1 MINRG
6 NLKIKGL
13 YLGDVKVKKAYLG
26 TVQVYPNASLAL
38 SVTSLAFAASGD
50 SQMLTIT
57 VEDGQPWN
65 ISVPSPWRVNATSGK
80 GNETLTI
87 TIDNNK
93 TTSSRSNVLTV
104 TSEDLSAKCNLTQAI
119 GKQIYGEISIGTFA
133 YADIPAGGGTVRP
146 SLSYSQPWTW
156 NGVAGSGGTITAG
169 AAVAYSGSKVGTS
182 DGAVTAGTKGTVK
195 SGRTSVTTAN
205 VKVSLNGES
214 ATRSA
219 TVYQVA
225 NECHNVVSALTGNP
239 ARLDMLPETG
249 DYFNFWASATIT
261 PTYTS
266 GAKGAVTTGGIPWD
280 SVDTGAEWCR
290 YVAASGIVKYDPNDG
305 PVRST
310 TITGHVGSW
319 TYSLPITQ
327 AAGTGGVCYLRF
339 PAHVSMGYYG
349 NWYITIRS
357 SSGGMIWQGSPVETG
372 QDGGAYTIRL
382 PDAAVAAIVQ
392 DTGGEIT
399 VSAYYGTGSTKTY
412 FGWIDSTRIDELRRR
427 ETAYVEMS

>member
-1 MINRG
+1 MIN
-6 NLKIKGL
+6 LSAKKIKNL
-13 YLGDVKVKKAYLG
+13 YLG
-26 TVQVYPNASLAL
+26 TVKLKKAFLGEKKVYPNSSLSLSAASL
-38 SVTSLAFAASGD
+38 SFAAAGESL
-50 SQMLTIT
+50 QLTIF
-57 VEDGQPWN
+57 VEEEQSWN

-104 TSEDLSAKCNLTQAI
+104 TSEDLSAKCNLTQVI

-156 NGVAGSGGTITAG
+156 NGVAESGGTVTAG
-169 AAVAYSGSKVGTS
+169 AAVAYSGPKVGTS
-182 DGAVTAGTKGTVK
+182 DGAVTAATKGTAK

-214 ATRSA
+214 ATQSA

-225 NECHNVVSALTGNP
+225 NECHNDVSALTGNP

-249 DYFNFWASATIT
+249 DYFSFWASATIT

-266 GAKGAVTTGGIPWD
+266 GAKGAATTGSIPWD

-290 YVAASGIVKYDPNDG
+290 YVADSGIVKYDRNDG

-310 TITGHVGSW
+310 TITGHVESW
-319 TYSLPITQ
+319 TYSLTVTQ

-339 PAHVSMGYYG
+339 PEYVSMGYYEI
-349 NWYITIRS
+349 WHITLS
-357 SSGGMIWQGSPVETG
+357 SSAGGTRWEGSPTGTG
-372 QDGGAYTIRL
+372 QTGGAYTIRL
-382 PDAAVAAIVQ
+382 PDAAVAALVL

-399 VSAYYGTGSTKTY
+399 VSAYYGTDSPKTY
-412 FGWIDSTRIDELRRR
+412 YGWIDGTNMDRLSRR
-427 ETAYVEMS
+427 ETIYVEMS